1 MSSKNKTNSTK
12 SVVTFAS
19 RGRIGMINPD
29 GTGERY
35 LDFDV
40 PNQVM
45 WQFGPQFSDGRRI
58 ILHSY
63 EDAKT
68 WRGNVQSHIW
78 IYDLHSKNITEIAT
92 KNRLAPFV
100 GCPVILPGEER
111 IVANPIIDGEQRV
124 FTMNLDGTDQQEVT
138 HRGDGFAYGVTLSP
152 DGTRLAF
159 HITPYNIWTVDLDG
173 KNRVI
178 VASQTNHLYFGP
190 VWSPDGQWLAYQ
202 DCYPPTDPGHDWAD
216 LCIGRPDGSEHRVVT
231 EGRRQWFG
239 TSYGSPET
247 RGGGSNVTQWA
258 PDGFDTASPTQPK
271 GSWLTYSRALPNS
284 QTAWQYQPQR
294 PDTDHFNR
302 DYIPEEARGGTEICL
317 LNPFTGEIKQLTKN
331 EPPLWDFRTQWSSDG
346 SKILFSRVATG
357 CPCEVWVMD
366 AGGSNQRFLTRG
378 YDDMGADFGRWLI
391 LQR

>member
-1 MSSKNKTNSTK
+1 MSSKHKTNSTK
-12 SVVTFAS
+12 TVITFAS
-19 RGRIGMINPD
+19 QGRIGLINPD

-78 IYDLHSKNITEIAT
+78 IYDLHSETINEIAT
-92 KNRLAPFV
+92 KNRLASFV
-100 GCPVILPGEER
+100 VCPVILPGEER
-111 IVANPIIDGEQRV
+111 IVANPVINGEQRV

-173 KNRVI
+173 QNRVI

-190 VWSPDGQWLAYQ
+190 VWSPNGQWLAYQ

-231 EGRRQWFG
+231 EGRRHWFG

-247 RGGGSNVTQWA
+247 RGGGSNVTQWS
-258 PDGFDTASPTQPK
+258 PD

-317 LNPFTGEIKQLTKN
+317 LNPFTGEIKQLTTSPILGGAGGGWN
-331 EPPLWDFRTQWSSDG
+331 EPPLWDFRTQWSPDG
-346 SKILFSRVATG
+346 SKILFSRVGTG

-366 AGGSNQRFLTRG
+366 ADGSNQHFLTRG
-378 YDDMGADFGRWLI
+378 YNDMGADFGRWLT
-391 LQR
+391 LQI

>member
-1 MSSKNKTNSTK
+1 MSSKNKTSSTK
-12 SVVTFAS
+12 TVVTFAS

-68 WRGNVQSHIW
+68 WEGNIQSHLW
-78 IYDLHSKNITEIAT
+78 IYDLHNENIITEITT

-100 GCPVILPGEER
+100 VCPVILPGEER
-111 IVANPIIDGEQRV
+111 IVANPVIDGEQRV

-138 HRGDGFAYGVTLSP
+138 HRGDGFAYGVTLNP

-173 KNRVI
+173 KNQVT
-178 VASQTNHLYFGP
+178 VTSQKNHLYFAP
-190 VWSPDGQWLAYQ
+190 VWSPDGEWLAYQ
-202 DCYPPTDPGHDWAD
+202 DCYPQTDPGHDWAD
-216 LCIGRPDGSEHRVVT
+216 LCIGRPDGSEHCVVA
-231 EGRRQWFG
+231 EGQRHWFG

-247 RGGGSNVTQWA
+247 RGGGSNITQWS
-258 PDGFDTASPTQPK
+258 PD
-271 GSWLTYSRALPNS
+271 GSWLTYSRALPNA

-331 EPPLWDFRTQWSSDG
+331 EPPLWDFRTQWSPDG
-346 SKILFSRVATG
+346 SKILFSRVGTG

-366 AGGSNQRFLTRG
+366 SDGSNQRFLTRG
-378 YDDMGADFGRWLI
+378 YEDMGADFGRWVTLSG
-391 LQR
+391 